1 MSIALLPPLRGYH
14 RGLMMVYVDIGLVA
28 RHAHGLIVACVV
40 GHYPGAATNY
50 DRVCLLN
57 LARLY
62 LDGRPMPYVFDILR
76 QRIIIAI
83 KIP

>member
-1 MSIALLPPLRGYH
+1 
-14 RGLMMVYVDIGLVA
+14 MVDVDIGLVA
-28 RHAHGLIVACVV
+28 RHTHGLIVACVV

-57 LARLY
+57 LVRLY
-62 LDGRPMPYVFDILR
+62 LDSRTMSYIFDILR

-83 KIP
+83 EIP